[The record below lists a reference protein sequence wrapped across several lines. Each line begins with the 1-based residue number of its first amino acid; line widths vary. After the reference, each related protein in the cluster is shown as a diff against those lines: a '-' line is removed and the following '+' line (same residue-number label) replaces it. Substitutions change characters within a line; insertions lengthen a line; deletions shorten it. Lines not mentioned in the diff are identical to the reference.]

1 MIFLARFDAEHLSC
15 FCQSASWGSLRLV
28 LEESLSHNQGTLL
41 WTSTEKIPTGPFTH
55 KQVQTLSRS
64 DLSQP
69 KPKTC
74 HKTSLRLRANSDTP
88 LERAADCRT
97 LRFVLLSQ
105 PSKRRTIHQSKTC
118 CRISKSRTKK
128 SGTSR
133 TNYAEE
139 ERVWRKGV
147 PTTGEDTQPRHSR
160 QCLRTRQNDG

>member
-1 MIFLARFDAEHLSC
+1 MLLPVRVVGVFTVSLGRVSLAQPRN
-15 FCQSASWGSLRLV
+15 SAAGLRLKRF
-28 LEESLSHNQGTLL
+28 LQGPSR
-41 WTSTEKIPTGPFTH
+41 TSKSKHSVGLI
-55 KQVQTLSRS
+55 
-64 DLSQP
+64 SQP

-105 PSKRRTIHQSKTC
+105 PSKGRTIHQSKTC
-118 CRISKSRTKK
+118 CRIIKSRTKK